1 MCVIDLCVCSFICLW
16 KEQTLTYQ
24 SVEAFIRNHGP
35 LGIMRYNYSDI
46 KKMTNTFKY
55 KLGQGG
61 YGGVYKKLRDGRFV
75 AVKVLKESKGNGEEF
90 LNEVASISRTDRKS
104 VV

>member
-35 LGIMRYNYSDI
+35 LGIMRYNYLDI

-75 AVKVLKESKGNGEEF
+75 TTKVLKESK
-90 LNEVASISRTDRKS
+90 R
-104 VV
+104 

>member
-1 MCVIDLCVCSFICLW
+1 
-16 KEQTLTYQ
+16 
-24 SVEAFIRNHGP
+24 
-35 LGIMRYNYSDI
+35 MRYNYSDI

-75 AVKVLKESKGNGEEF
+75 TTKVLKESK
-90 LNEVASISRTDRKS
+90 R
-104 VV
+104 